1 MSKNKNKK
9 FSEPEKDYY
18 KLNTDAVERLANA
31 DKGNVPKV
39 SDKELSR
46 YSGSILNRIPIW
58 AKALFIK
65 FWFAGA
71 VCFFFYWGLSPYL
84 SSWLDQVVV
93 LGLGMGVVTD
103 LLTNNVLR
111 FISSA
116 DKEYYPYM
124 MFETN
129 KYWTFIAN
137 IIYAAIILFIVINIY
152 RLLHMNVEPIL
163 FGILYTAV
171 DMLFIKAK
179 GLILKAAPG
188 KD

>member
-1 MSKNKNKK
+1 MFFLLLGT
-9 FSEPEKDYY
+9 FS
-18 KLNTDAVERLANA
+18 
-31 DKGNVPKV
+31 
-39 SDKELSR
+39 LS
-46 YSGSILNRIPIW
+46 
-58 AKALFIK
+58 
-65 FWFAGA
+65 
-71 VCFFFYWGLSPYL
+71 

-93 LGLGMGVVTD
+93 LGLGMGIVTD
-103 LLTNNVLR
+103 PLTNNVLR